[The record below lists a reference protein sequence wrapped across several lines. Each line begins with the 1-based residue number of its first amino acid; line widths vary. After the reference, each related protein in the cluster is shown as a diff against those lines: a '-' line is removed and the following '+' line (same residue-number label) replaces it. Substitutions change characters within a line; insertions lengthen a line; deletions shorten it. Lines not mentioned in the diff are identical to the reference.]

1 MTAIINGFSN
11 PVFTLEI
18 SPMFYDTRGEKREK
32 TVCLEDAY
40 TYGPSIACLIGMV
53 ESEIQI
59 PTRIKI
65 QEKE

>member
-18 SPMFYDTRGEKREK
+18 SPMFYDTRGEKGEK

-40 TYGPSIACLIGMV
+40 ICAFYWVSHWHG
-53 ESEIQI
+53 
-59 PTRIKI
+59 RI
-65 QEKE
+65 

>member
-18 SPMFYDTRGEKREK
+18 SPMFYDTRGEKGEK

-40 TYGPSIACLIGMV
+40 ICAFYCVSHWHG
-53 ESEIQI
+53 
-59 PTRIKI
+59 RI
-65 QEKE
+65 

>member
-18 SPMFYDTRGEKREK
+18 SPMFYDTRGEKGEK

-40 TYGPSIACLIGMV
+40 ICAFYCVSHWHG
-53 ESEIQI
+53 
-59 PTRIKI
+59 RIWDLDTN
-65 QEKE
+65 